1 MDVFIFSFFAGV
13 LTVLAPCVLPLL
25 PLLLAGGGKSWK
37 ASFMVVFGLGVSVF
51 FFTLLI
57 RTGTL
62 FFDIPES
69 VWKMFSAGV
78 IFFFGIT
85 LLFPT
90 LWERISS
97 VLGFNTS
104 SQGALLSASQK
115 EGLMGRFLLGA
126 SLAPVFSSCSPTYFL
141 ILGTVLPQSF
151 SQGIIHLFLY
161 VLGLSIVLGAIV
173 LWGQLITKKLLVFAN
188 PNGSFKKWLGVLFVL
203 LAGIIALEWDKK
215 AEAWL
220 LQQEWY
226 WNSAEI
232 ELSLQ
237 EAFVE

>member
-1 MDVFIFSFFAGV
+1 MDIFLFSFFAGI

-37 ASFMVVFGLGVSVF
+37 ASFMVVFGLGISVF
-51 FFTLLI
+51 FFTVLI

-69 VWKMFSAGV
+69 VWKIFSAGV

-85 LLFPT
+85 LLFPA
-90 LWERISS
+90 LWEKISS
-97 VLGFNTS
+97 VLRLNTA
-104 SQGALLSASQK
+104 SQGALLKASQK
-115 EGLMGRFLLGA
+115 EGLLGRFLLGA

-151 SQGIIHLFLY
+151 TEGMIHLFLY
-161 VLGLSIVLGAIV
+161 VFGLTVVLGMIV
-173 LWGQLITKKLLVFAN
+173 FWGQMITKKLFLFAN
-188 PNGSFKKWLGVLFVL
+188 PKGSFKKWLGILFVI
-203 LAGIIALEWDKK
+203 LAVVIVLEWDKK
-215 AEAWL
+215 AEALL
-220 LQQEWY
+220 LQQDWY

-237 EAFVE
+237 KVLVQ